1 MGNCNS
7 KKNTPKTLIWSE
19 MASVLVAQS
28 HSAIL
33 PRSESARGKHAEG
46 EGAGVAAPEGDRA
59 LVMELHV

>member
-1 MGNCNS
+1 MV
-7 KKNTPKTLIWSE
+7 
-19 MASVLVAQS
+19 SVLVAQS